1 VQTLSETVF
10 AHKGNVM
17 GTKKVL
23 LEGHFSMLMSV
34 WVDGDAAALVKAV
47 GEMAA
52 GEGVMLKAVPL
63 DVNGAPIHTGACE
76 RRLVVECKQK
86 PGIIL
91 ALTKLLKD
99 AGCTLSH
106 LDTNTQLKEGQM
118 WFLLECAVSVP
129 DADSLEELEDQL
141 RFWADEMATTKL
153 IFDQWPSPHM
163 QPLSH
168 A

>member
-106 LDTNTQLKEGQM
+106 LDTNTQLKEVRRG
-118 WFLLECAVSVP
+118 A
-129 DADSLEELEDQL
+129 
-141 RFWADEMATTKL
+141 
-153 IFDQWPSPHM
+153 
-163 QPLSH
+163 H